1 MAKITGKNT
10 RAGSNKA
17 TGRDYSKEK
26 SYQSTPARNKYRS
39 ELNAEARERGIYGKR
54 KSMDLSHTK
63 RLKDLEKENQRL
75 EKLVADLSLDNQIL
89 KEVNRE
95 TSESGQAAQGGG
107 TCS

>member
-26 SYQSTPARNKYRS
+26 AYQSTPARNKYRS

-54 KSMDLSHTK
+54 DAMGKDLSHKKDGKMVLESKSLNRRRQGANGKSTK
-63 RLKDLEKENQRL
+63 K
-75 EKLVADLSLDNQIL
+75 
-89 KEVNRE
+89 
-95 TSESGQAAQGGG
+95 
-107 TCS
+107 

>member
-26 SYQSTPARNKYRS
+26 EYQSSPKRRAYRA

-63 RLKDLEKENQRL
+63 SGKMVLENKS
-75 EKLVADLSLDNQIL
+75 K
-89 KEVNRE
+89 NR
-95 TSESGQAAQGGG
+95 ARQGSNGKS
-107 TCS
+107 TKK

>member
-26 SYQSTPARNKYRS
+26 EYQSSPKRRAYRAD
-39 ELNAEARERGIYGKR
+39 LNAEARERGIYGKR

-63 RLKDLEKENQRL
+63 DGKMVLESKS
-75 EKLVADLSLDNQIL
+75 K
-89 KEVNRE
+89 NR
-95 TSESGQAAQGGG
+95 ARQGSNGKS
-107 TCS
+107 TKK

>member
-26 SYQSTPARNKYRS
+26 TYQSSPKRRAYRA

-54 KSMDLSHTK
+54 AAMSKDLSHTK
-63 RLKDLEKENQRL
+63 DGKMVLESK
-75 EKLVADLSLDNQIL
+75 SL
-89 KEVNRE
+89 NRRR
-95 TSESGQAAQGGG
+95 QGSNGKS
-107 TCS
+107 TKK